1 MNGSPLMTRF
11 TRIVLVTAVAA
22 LAACQTT
29 VPSGQPP
36 VQGSGTPSTGAPQVV
51 PPPPSTSGTPSSA
64 EGSKPALE
72 GPGKVG
78 ALLPLSGANAALGQA
93 LLESIQLAL
102 HDARGGAA
110 VELVARDTAGTP
122 EGARRAAD
130 SALQAGANVLIG
142 PLLGSEVPT
151 VAEIARP
158 RGIPVLSLTNNAAVA
173 SPGVYALGLL
183 PRTQVERLVAYARGK
198 GARRYVLVAPSNAY
212 GDVVEDAARTTLA
225 GAGGELVAVERYA
238 DSMNGVSAA
247 VKKASGARGMDAL
260 ILAGFGD
267 SLLMASTFVPYYD
280 VDLKQTHLL
289 VVTAGWDDPRLQ
301 EEAALFGGYMAA
313 PISDRRTQFASRFR
327 QAYNRDAP
335 SIASLGYDAA
345 ALAVAVIRESNTADL
360 TPGITNPSGFEGYD
374 GVFRLRT
381 DGINQRLLPVLQ
393 FQRGGARPVDEPP
406 ARFVDLTQ

>member
-1 MNGSPLMTRF
+1 
-11 TRIVLVTAVAA
+11 
-22 LAACQTT
+22 
-29 VPSGQPP
+29 
-36 VQGSGTPSTGAPQVV
+36 
-51 PPPPSTSGTPSSA
+51 
-64 EGSKPALE
+64 
-72 GPGKVG
+72 
-78 ALLPLSGANAALGQA
+78 QA

-102 HDARGGAA
+102 RDARGGSP

-142 PLLGSEVPT
+142 PLLGAEVPA
-151 VAEIARP
+151 VAEVARP

-183 PRTQVERLVAYARGK
+183 PRTQVERLVGFARSK

-212 GDVVEDAARTTLA
+212 GDVVEEAARTMLA
-225 GAGGELVAVERYA
+225 GSGGELLAIERYA
-238 DSMNGVSAA
+238 DSMNGVSGA
-247 VKKASGARGMDAL
+247 VKKASDTRGMEAL

-280 VDLKQTHLL
+280 IDTKQTHLL

-301 EEAALFGGYMAA
+301 QEAALYGGYIAA
-313 PISDRRTQFASRFR
+313 PITERRDQFANRFR

-335 SIASLGYDAA
+335 PIASLGYDVA
-345 ALAVAVIRESNTADL
+345 ALAVAVIRESSSADL

-374 GVFRLRT
+374 GVFRVRR

-393 FQRGGARPVDEPP
+393 FQRGGARSVAEPP
-406 ARFVDLTQ
+406 AQFVDLTQ